1 MTTEQSSDQKKL
13 QLTFRQKLSI
23 LLSFAKDKVAEQIQ
37 CVWFIILYLIVFQI
51 LILGLPIVYSLMIA
65 VGIIIVII
73 GLAFFMEG
81 LRLGLMP
88 LGETLGST
96 LPRKKIAGIPC
107 LPTSLAFGFVLG
119 AFATF
124 AEPAIGVLR
133 AAGSG
138 VDPTLAPLLWTIL
151 NTGATNLVN
160 SVGVG
165 VGIAV
170 LLGVLRFYKGWSLKP
185 FIYVGVIVLS
195 VFTLWFQFSDA
206 RLQHVLGLAWDCG
219 AVTTGPVTVPLVLA
233 LGIGVC
239 RIVSTGGS
247 SNTGFGVVTL
257 ASLFPI
263 LAVLCYA
270 TFLFKG
276 DDYYYATFSEA
287 DWHVQAGEYG
297 KNYNADLQRFGD
309 IVAKRRLASSSGASE
324 SDMALSLSAEQ
335 LAAVKASLQENGKLP
350 SGYSLQTQISGNA
363 LDAVPL
369 DKDDASSRSIVQ
381 PTNTNSIIVRDG
393 VSTPD
398 EVWDPGTEIM
408 AAFTN
413 NFDFFPN
420 TFRPDEDSNGNGI
433 LDPGED
439 IYSINEDSG
448 ELVYNKPDKKYPDAK
463 LEGPDQDR
471 GAIEGAIWAIGPLCG
486 ILLIVLIVG
495 LRQKPKHMDE
505 LWVGIICAIVGMTLF
520 NLGIS
525 LGLTPLG
532 EQLGGNVVSSFA
544 AIEPW
549 ASEGYV
555 DPMFASSNLGKAL
568 AILFGFILGYG
579 ATLAE
584 PALNALGATVEKITV
599 GAFKKS
605 LLMQT
610 VATGVAIGI
619 ATGVAKIA
627 FNLDLWYLLVPPYTI
642 LILITF
648 LSSEDFVNFGWDSAG
663 VTTGP
668 ITVPLVLA
676 MGLGI
681 GSKTGAIDGFG
692 VLALASIGPI
702 ITVLT
707 VGLIVRKKPKTDE
720 DDNLSA
726 REAA

>member
-1 MTTEQSSDQKKL
+1 
-13 QLTFRQKLSI
+13 
-23 LLSFAKDKVAEQIQ
+23 
-37 CVWFIILYLIVFQI
+37 
-51 LILGLPIVYSLMIA
+51 
-65 VGIIIVII
+65 
-73 GLAFFMEG
+73 
-81 LRLGLMP
+81 
-88 LGETLGST
+88 
-96 LPRKKIAGIPC
+96 
-107 LPTSLAFGFVLG
+107 
-119 AFATF
+119 
-124 AEPAIGVLR
+124 
-133 AAGSG
+133 
-138 VDPTLAPLLWTIL
+138 
-151 NTGATNLVN
+151 
-160 SVGVG
+160 
-165 VGIAV
+165 
-170 LLGVLRFYKGWSLKP
+170 
-185 FIYVGVIVLS
+185 
-195 VFTLWFQFSDA
+195 
-206 RLQHVLGLAWDCG
+206 
-219 AVTTGPVTVPLVLA
+219 
-233 LGIGVC
+233 
-239 RIVSTGGS
+239 
-247 SNTGFGVVTL
+247 
-257 ASLFPI
+257 
-263 LAVLCYA
+263 
-270 TFLFKG
+270 
-276 DDYYYATFSEA
+276 
-287 DWHVQAGEYG
+287 
-297 KNYNADLQRFGD
+297 
-309 IVAKRRLASSSGASE
+309 
-324 SDMALSLSAEQ
+324 
-335 LAAVKASLQENGKLP
+335 
-350 SGYSLQTQISGNA
+350 
-363 LDAVPL
+363 
-369 DKDDASSRSIVQ
+369 
-381 PTNTNSIIVRDG
+381 
-393 VSTPD
+393 
-398 EVWDPGTEIM
+398 
-408 AAFTN
+408 
-413 NFDFFPN
+413 
-420 TFRPDEDSNGNGI
+420 
-433 LDPGED
+433 
-439 IYSINEDSG
+439 
-448 ELVYNKPDKKYPDAK
+448 
-463 LEGPDQDR
+463 
-471 GAIEGAIWAIGPLCG
+471 
-486 ILLIVLIVG
+486 
-495 LRQKPKHMDE
+495 MDE
-505 LWVGIICAIVGMTLF
+505 LWIGIICAIVGMTLF

>member
-1 MTTEQSSDQKKL
+1 MSAEQNTDGNSL
-13 QLTFRQKLSI
+13 KLSPKQSISI
-23 LLSFAKDKVAEQIQ
+23 LVSFAKDKIIEQIQ
-37 CVWFIILYLIVFQI
+37 CVWFIILYLIVFQV
-51 LILGLPIVYSLMIA
+51 LVLGLPIVYSLMIA
-65 VGIIIVII
+65 VGILIVIV

-88 LGETLGST
+88 LGETLGSS
-96 LPRKKIAGIPC
+96 LPRKKILGIPC

-151 NTGATNLVN
+151 NTGAETLVY

-185 FIYVGVIVLS
+185 FIYIGVIVLS
-195 VFTLWFQFSDA
+195 LFTLYFQFSDA

-263 LAVLCYA
+263 LAVKCYA
-270 TFLFKG
+270 MYLFTN
-276 DDYYYATFSEA
+276 DDYYSATYSEA
-287 DWHVQAGEYG
+287 EWHKNAGEYG
-297 KNYNADLQRFGD
+297 KNYDPDLQRFGD
-309 IVAKRRLASSSGASE
+309 VVAKRRLESAVSATG
-324 SDMALSLSAEQ
+324 SDMARTISAEDLAKVRISLSESGN
-335 LAAVKASLQENGKLP
+335 LPEGFSLK
-350 SGYSLQTQISGNA
+350 TQISGDSLNA
-363 LDAVPL
+363 TPL
-369 DKDDASSRSIVQ
+369 DEDDNGSRSIVQ
-381 PTNTNSIIVRDG
+381 PASTQSIIVKEG

-398 EVWDPGTEIM
+398 EVWDPNTEIL
-408 AAFTN
+408 AAMTN

-420 TFRPDEDSNGNGI
+420 LFKPEEDANGNGI

-439 IYSINEDSG
+439 IYSIDEEGNT
-448 ELVYNKPDKKYPDAK
+448 VYNKPGESYPNAE
-463 LEGPDQDR
+463 LNGPDQDR
-471 GAIEGAIWAIGPLCG
+471 GAIEGAIWAIVPLCS
-486 ILLIVLIVG
+486 ILLLVLVVG
-495 LRQKPKHMDE
+495 LRQSPKYYDE
-505 LWVGIICAIVGMTLF
+505 LGIGIACAVVGMGLF

-549 ASEGYV
+549 ASEGFV
-555 DPMFASSNLGKAL
+555 EPMFASSTAGKCI

-599 GAFKKS
+599 GAFKKN

-707 VGLIVRKKPKTDE
+707 VGLIVRKKPKAAE
-720 DDNLSA
+720 DDNLGTT
-726 REAA
+726 EAA